1 MNGRV
6 NRQPA
11 PRAHA
16 RSRPR
21 DGHSSA
27 TQQRV
32 ARTRPFD
39 SFSCWRVGHPIIFY
53 LCLKS
58 GSPTSLYRPW
68 NIPVFPLDFAEIAL
82 PPYHGNSPINI
93 ATSPPNFPFQNP
105 KNSAAIPPDFFA
117 EVQSSA
123 TIPRLISDENRKPCR
138 LLFVPFVP
146 LILHIFLISLL
157 DC

>member
-1 MNGRV
+1 MIGRV

-82 PPYHGNSPINI
+82 PPCHGNSPINI

-105 KNSAAIPPDFFA
+105 KNSAPIPPDFFA

-146 LILHIFLISLL
+146 LTSSWSL
-157 DC
+157 C

>member
-1 MNGRV
+1 MIGRV
-6 NRQPA
+6 NMQPA

-16 RSRPR
+16 SSRPR

-32 ARTRPFD
+32 ARTSIWFFFLLTCGSSNHLLPLPKVWFAYEFVPAVKYS
-39 SFSCWRVGHPIIFY
+39 SFSGRFRWDC
-53 LCLKS
+53 
-58 GSPTSLYRPW
+58 
-68 NIPVFPLDFAEIAL
+68 FA
-82 PPYHGNSPINI
+82 PFHGNSPINI